1 MPRHFL
7 RQDQAKAS
15 AERKD
20 VLSMEDVCRNG
31 GLSLNAGLLSHISV
45 LTRVTCIMDRECYVT
60 FFSHLITYYLKN
72 TDSFFYKKV
81 PQ

>member
-20 VLSMEDVCRNG
+20 VLSMEDVCHNG
-31 GLSLNAGLLSHISV
+31 GLSLYAELLSHISV
-45 LTRVTCIMDRECYVT
+45 LTRATSIMDQKCYVT

-72 TDSFFYKKV
+72 TDSFL
-81 PQ
+81 